1 MVLGEQLVPLLL
13 AGSALG
19 RVSLIQVVDLLG
31 DDKGL
36 LGVEAELGLELL
48 DVVGLEGRAVNTVCA
63 LLEGAE
69 TNGGSQLDD

>member
-1 MVLGEQLVPLLL
+1 MPGV
-13 AGSALG
+13 
-19 RVSLIQVVDLLG
+19 QVGDLLG
-31 DDKGL
+31 DDKAL

-48 DVVGLEGRAVNTVCA
+48 DVVGLEGRAVNTVGA

>member
-1 MVLGEQLVPLLL
+1 MSG
-13 AGSALG
+13 
-19 RVSLIQVVDLLG
+19 IQVVDLLG
-31 DDKGL
+31 DDKAL

-48 DVVGLEGRAVNTVCA
+48 DVISLEGGAVNTVCA